1 MRLIM
6 GRKRGEIKETVTIR
20 LTPKA
25 RLLISDLKKRF
36 QQLAAMGSGRQ
47 YTNSMIIEQAIGYYF
62 NCKNTDFMTDFK
74 MCGAC
79 GQPRDNLK

>member
-1 MRLIM
+1 MNIM

-25 RLLISDLKKRF
+25 RIKISDLKLYF
-36 QQLAAMGSGRQ
+36 QRQAAWGSGRKF
-47 YTNSMIIEQAIGYYF
+47 TNSQVIEQAISTYF
-62 NCKNTDFMTDFK
+62 KIKETDFK
-74 MCGAC
+74 TDFKFCGNC

>member
-1 MRLIM
+1 M
-6 GRKRGEIKETVTIR
+6 GRKRGEHKETVTIR

-25 RLLISDLKKRF
+25 RLYIDDLKKVF
-36 QQLAAMGSGRQ
+36 QRRAFYSGGKK

-62 NCKNTDFMTDFK
+62 KCKEADFMTDFK

-79 GQPRDNLK
+79 GQPRDNIK

>member
-1 MRLIM
+1 M
-6 GRKRGEIKETVTIR
+6 GRKRGEPKETVTIR

-25 RLLISDLKKRF
+25 RLYISDLKKHF
-36 QQLAAMGSGRQ
+36 QRSAFYSGGRK
-47 YTNSMIIEQAIGYYF
+47 YTKSLIIEQAIGYYF
-62 NCKNTDFMTDFK
+62 KCKETDFKTDFK

>member
-1 MRLIM
+1 M
-6 GRKRGEIKETVTIR
+6 GRKRGEPKETVTIR

-25 RLLISDLKKRF
+25 RILVSDLKKRF
-36 QQLAAMGSGRQ
+36 QQIAAFGSGRQ
-47 YTNSMIIEQAIGYYF
+47 FTNSQVIEQAIGYYF
-62 NCKNTDFMTDFK
+62 KCKNADFMTDFK

>member
-1 MRLIM
+1 M

-25 RLLISDLKKRF
+25 RILVSDLKKRF
-36 QQLAAMGSGRQ
+36 QQIAAFGSGRQ
-47 YTNSMIIEQAIGYYF
+47 FTNSQVIEQAIGYYF
-62 NCKNTDFMTDFK
+62 KCKNADFMTDFK
-74 MCGAC
+74 TCGAC

>member
-1 MRLIM
+1 M
-6 GRKRGEIKETVTIR
+6 GRKRGERKDTVTIR

-25 RLLISDLKKRF
+25 RIYVSDLKKHF
-36 QQLAAMGSGRQ
+36 QRSAVFGSGRKF
-47 YTNSMIIEQAIGYYF
+47 TNSLIIEQAIGYYF
-62 NCKNTDFMTDFK
+62 KCKEADFMTDFK